1 MMIHERITRQGH
13 AAEGLQRRLRV
24 LLVPLALTLIFVAS
38 CGGKKEVKQV
48 SQESKLAQEA
58 FSLAEK
64 LRVAYEKR
72 NFSAVQDLSTD
83 DGFRDFTNSIRHF
96 DSVDLSFTPRWVEI
110 EKTTV
115 YLNVSW
121 KGTWTVGQESFT
133 ERGMGVF
140 LLEGAPLK
148 LGKIVRGNPFKY
160 PER

>member
-1 MMIHERITRQGH
+1 M
-13 AAEGLQRRLRV
+13 
-24 LLVPLALTLIFVAS
+24 
-38 CGGKKEVKQV
+38 
-48 SQESKLAQEA
+48 
-58 FSLAEK
+58 
-64 LRVAYEKR
+64 
-72 NFSAVQDLSTD
+72 
-83 DGFRDFTNSIRHF
+83 
-96 DSVDLSFTPRWVEI
+96 
-110 EKTTV
+110 V

>member
-1 MMIHERITRQGH
+1 MIHEGTAGRRH
-13 AAEGLQRRLRV
+13 ATEGRHRRLSL
-24 LLVPLALTLIFVAS
+24 LLVPLALILISVAA

-48 SQESKLAQEA
+48 SQESKTAQEA

-64 LRVAYEKR
+64 LRVAYVDR
-72 NFSAVQDLSTD
+72 NFSAVQDLSTA
-83 DGFRDFTNSIRHF
+83 DGFKDFMNSIRHF

-121 KGTWTVGQESFT
+121 KGTWIVGKESFV
-133 ERGMGVF
+133 ERGMAVF

-148 LGKIVRGNPFKY
+148 LGKIVRGDPFRY